1 MAIPATTAGVSSS
14 QANFA
19 SESSKSSDP
28 CSRYEPSS
36 GSTNMV
42 GQVDVWVIVC
52 AAHNYLDQLG
62 HISEDMA
69 DAQKMKYLF
78 FGHFRPSSTDIPY
91 SHAVTKKGRFR
102 NAHFQL

>member
-1 MAIPATTAGVSSS
+1 MAIPATSAGVSSS

-62 HISEDMA
+62 HIFRGHGRCTKDEIS
-69 DAQKMKYLF
+69 F
-78 FGHFRPSSTDIPY
+78 FVISGHLQQIFLTSM
-91 SHAVTKKGRFR
+91 
-102 NAHFQL
+102 L